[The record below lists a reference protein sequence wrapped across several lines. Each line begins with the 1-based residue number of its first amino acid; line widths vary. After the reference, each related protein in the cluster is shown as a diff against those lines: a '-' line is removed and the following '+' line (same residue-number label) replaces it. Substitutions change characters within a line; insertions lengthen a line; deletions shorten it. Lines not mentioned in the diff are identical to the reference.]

1 MKNIQP
7 NSGVLLPIILL
18 FIFRLFYV
26 LIWIAIAVMSIIFI
40 ISIFNLNETA
50 GFPRPAGFRIYF
62 SLLDEAGVARWGD
75 EVTST
80 FYISDALG
88 SIKLSN
94 IPYDFMAIYSLM
106 SLLLGIVIQ
115 LSIRLTIKI
124 LKTVITKSFLLIENA
139 VRLRWIALFGVAI
152 FFIDKITGSIT
163 AAYLN
168 NYIEL
173 PGVKFE
179 IINLFTFINVES
191 VFHSLFLLVIAEIF
205 RLGAKLKEEHDLTI

>member
-1 MKNIQP
+1 MKYNQP
-7 NSGVLLPIILL
+7 YSGVLLPIILL

-26 LIWIAIAVMSIIFI
+26 LIWIAIAVMSIICI
-40 ISIFNLNETA
+40 VSIFNLNETA
-50 GFPRPAGFRIYF
+50 GFPRPTDFRIYF
-62 SLLDEAGVARWGD
+62 SWLDEAGVARWGD

-80 FYISDALG
+80 FYISDAIG

-115 LSIRLTIKI
+115 LSIRLTTKI

-152 FFIDKITGSIT
+152 FFIDKITGSIS

-179 IINLFTFINVES
+179 IINMSTFINVES